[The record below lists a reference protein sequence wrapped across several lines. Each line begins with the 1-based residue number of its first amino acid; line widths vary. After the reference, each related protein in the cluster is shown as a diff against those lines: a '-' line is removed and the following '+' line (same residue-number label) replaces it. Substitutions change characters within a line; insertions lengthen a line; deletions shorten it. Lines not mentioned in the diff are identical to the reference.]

1 MEKQPKQSYD
11 EYLLLID
18 PDQDTTKDIIEER
31 DYFEEHC
38 QSSYHVSTNPHI
50 TILNAITLTDSD
62 QSQRLVRVISD
73 ISKQMKKFELWLN
86 GYSTFKGTNDLYINV
101 MNKMKIKSFIR
112 AFRKRINQESSISM
126 DNVNLIED
134 AFITFASKIEQHEL
148 DRLAREYEYR
158 PFEKEFW
165 VKSLVLLKRRV
176 NISSSKVVRFSK
188 FKEFRLV

>member
-1 MEKQPKQSYD
+1 MEKQPEQSYD

-38 QSSYHVSTNPHI
+38 QGSYHVSTKPHI
-50 TILNAITLTDSD
+50 TILNAITPADSD
-62 QSQRLVRVISD
+62 QSKRLVRVIDD

-86 GYSTFKGTNDLYINV
+86 GYSTFKETNDLYINV
-101 MNKMKIKSFIR
+101 MNKMRIRSFIKD
-112 AFRKRINQESSISM
+112 FKTRISQEPTISL
-126 DNVNLIED
+126 DNVNLVEE
-134 AFITFASKIEQHEL
+134 AHITLASRIEQDEL
-148 DRLAREYEYR
+148 DRLAKEYQYR

-165 VKSLVLLKRRV
+165 VKSLILLKRRV